1 MKKRI
6 AFLLQ
11 GAHGGVYGAEKATV
25 QLAAALARRGHAVQA
40 WRLRELRDAGP
51 GEADPL
57 ADAFRDAGVAL
68 RDVPIAGRAS
78 RKAAETIGGEAEAWG
93 ADALVTTGYKS
104 DVHGWWASDGGK
116 RPFALVAVVHG
127 WLFRGNWRE
136 WLYYRL
142 DLATLRRFDRVVVL
156 SAFYEKLLRR
166 KGFDPRQLACI
177 PTGIAE
183 APDDEDAR
191 AIWRH
196 GEKPFTFGVLGRLS
210 EEKNPMMI
218 VEAAKRLTKIRG
230 KDPSQWRVA
239 FAGDGPLRE
248 KLERAVRRKD
258 LAGKVVFEGVT
269 DSGKFFRNVHV
280 LVQASNVEN
289 RPMSLLE
296 AAAWG
301 RSAIVTDAGGMP
313 EIVTDG
319 LSGVVVPKGNAKA
332 LARAMDGYL
341 QEPSRGK
348 MDGIWARRN
357 ALAKWPFSE
366 TVAAYE
372 AVLAALPKGRRPHK

>member
-1 MKKRI
+1 MKQRI

-11 GAHGGVYGAEKATV
+11 GARGGVYGAEKATV
-25 QLAAALARRGHAVQA
+25 QLAGALARRGHAVKA
-40 WRLRELRDAGP
+40 WRLREMRDAGK
-51 GEADPL
+51 GGGGDPL
-57 ADAFRDAGVAL
+57 ADAFREAGVAL
-68 RDVPIAGRAS
+68 ADFPVAGRAS
-78 RKAAETIGGEAEAWG
+78 PETARRIGEEAEAWG

-127 WLFRGNWRE
+127 WLFRGKWRE

-156 SAFYEKLLRR
+156 SAFYERLLRG

-177 PTGIAE
+177 PTGIA
-183 APDDEDAR
+183 AFPDDEDAR

-210 EEKNPMMI
+210 EEKNPFL
-218 VEAAKRLTKIRG
+218 VLEAAKRLLKIRRR
-230 KDPSQWRVA
+230 DPSGWRIV
-239 FAGDGPLRE
+239 FAGDGPLRAA
-248 KLERAVRRKD
+248 LERKAEKMG
-258 LAGKVVFEGVT
+258 LAEKVAFEGVV

-280 LVQASNVEN
+280 LVQSSNVEN

-313 EIVTDG
+313 EIVADG
-319 LSGVVVPKGNAKA
+319 YAGRVVPKGDAKA
-332 LARAMDGYL
+332 LAEAMDGYL
-341 QEPSRGK
+341 QEPSRAK
-348 MDGIWARRN
+348 MDGTWARRH
-357 ALAKWPFSE
+357 ALSAWPFSA
-366 TVAAYE
+366 TVQAFE
-372 AVLAALPKGRRPHK
+372 GLFSALRGRK